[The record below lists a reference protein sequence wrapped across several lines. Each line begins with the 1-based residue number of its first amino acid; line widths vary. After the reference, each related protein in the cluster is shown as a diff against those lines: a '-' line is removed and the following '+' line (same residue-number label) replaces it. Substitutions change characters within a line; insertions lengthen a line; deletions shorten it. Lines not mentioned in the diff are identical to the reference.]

1 MDKAIS
7 YAERIAAA
15 QNPIKEQTLVKE
27 GTEYY
32 TRVIIDAIKRF
43 PYNDITLITVALA
56 KISDLFYSEM
66 TPENQNI
73 CHELIDTM
81 TINVHDINENEKEG
95 ENYEV

>member
-1 MDKAIS
+1 MDKVIS

-15 QNPIKEQTLVKE
+15 QNPIKEQALVKE
-27 GTEYY
+27 GAEYY
-32 TRVIIDAIKRF
+32 TSVIIDAIKRF

-73 CHELIDTM
+73 CRKLISTM
-81 TINVHDINENEKEG
+81 ALNARDINDSENEG

>member
-15 QNPIKEQTLVKE
+15 QNPIEERALVKE

-32 TRVIIDAIKRF
+32 TTFIIGAIEHF
-43 PYNDITLITVALA
+43 PYNDITLIAVALA
-56 KISDLFYSEM
+56 KISDLFYNDM
-66 TPENQNI
+66 TPESQI
-73 CHELIDTM
+73 IYRKLISTM
-81 TINVHDINENEKEG
+81 VLKTCDINDSENEG